1 VVDDQTVN
9 QAANPLK
16 KGKNK
21 NLKLKKKIT
30 SSGAVELQ
38 S

>member
-1 VVDDQTVN
+1 MVEMVDDQTVN
-9 QAANPLK
+9 QASNPLK
-16 KGKNK
+16 MGK
-21 NLKLKKKIT
+21 KKKIT

>member
-1 VVDDQTVN
+1 MVEMVDDQTVS
-9 QAANPLK
+9 QTANPLK
-16 KGKNK
+16 KGKT
-21 NLKLKKKIT
+21 IT

>member
-1 VVDDQTVN
+1 MVEMVDDQTVN
-9 QAANPLK
+9 QAGNPLK
-16 KGKNK
+16 KGKK
-21 NLKLKKKIT
+21 KKLKKIT

>member
-1 VVDDQTVN
+1 MVERVDDQTLN

-16 KGKNK
+16 KGK
-21 NLKLKKKIT
+21 KLKKKKNT